1 MADYID
7 REALMKNFD
16 GIDLTK
22 CVKYGNET
30 EEQRNRSYDRMMM
43 YEIADAIEDAPT
55 ADVAPVVHAEWIW
68 DENAIDWGLGDWI
81 CGACFCRNANLLA
94 DEKINPYVWAGAK
107 YCPHCGAKMNSRTGN
122 KEDEHENRTH
132 EQHRF

>member
-30 EEQRNRSYDRMMM
+30 EEQRNRSYDAMMM
-43 YEIADAIEDAPT
+43 YEVAYAIKDAPT

-68 DENAIDWGLGDWI
+68 DDNAMYWGIGAWV
-81 CGACFCRNANLLA
+81 CGACFCRNANLPA
-94 DEKINPYVWAGAK
+94 DKKINPHMWAGAK
-107 YCPHCGAKMNSRTGN
+107 YCPHCGTKMDSRTGK
-122 KEDEHENRTH
+122 KED
-132 EQHRF
+132 